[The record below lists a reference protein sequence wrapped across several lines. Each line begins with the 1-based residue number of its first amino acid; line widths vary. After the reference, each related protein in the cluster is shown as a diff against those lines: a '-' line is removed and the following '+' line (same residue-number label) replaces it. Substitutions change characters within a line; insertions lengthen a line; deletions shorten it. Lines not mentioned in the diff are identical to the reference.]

1 LNTWDENR
9 IRGDRGY
16 YIIARIPSNM
26 HIMRPQMFPALIE
39 VTASL
44 LLAVVPP
51 VVAAVAVVPAP
62 VAVGLAVEVIVIVWR
77 AFQITPVQE
86 AN

>member
-1 LNTWDENR
+1 M
-9 IRGDRGY
+9 
-16 YIIARIPSNM
+16 P
-26 HIMRPQMFPALIE
+26 IMRPQMLPALID

-44 LLAVVPP
+44 LLVVVPP
-51 VVAAVAVVPAP
+51 VVAAVTVAPAP
-62 VAVGLAVEVIVIVWR
+62 VAVGLVVEVIVIVCR

>member
-1 LNTWDENR
+1 ML
-9 IRGDRGY
+9 
-16 YIIARIPSNM
+16 
-26 HIMRPQMFPALIE
+26 PALIE

-62 VAVGLAVEVIVIVWR
+62 VAVGLAVEVSVIVWR

>member
-1 LNTWDENR
+1 
-9 IRGDRGY
+9 
-16 YIIARIPSNM
+16 M
-26 HIMRPQMFPALIE
+26 HIMTPQMLAALTDVI
-39 VTASL
+39 ASL

-51 VVAAVAVVPAP
+51 VVAAVAVAPAP
-62 VAVGLAVEVIVIVWR
+62 VAVGLAAEVIVIVCR